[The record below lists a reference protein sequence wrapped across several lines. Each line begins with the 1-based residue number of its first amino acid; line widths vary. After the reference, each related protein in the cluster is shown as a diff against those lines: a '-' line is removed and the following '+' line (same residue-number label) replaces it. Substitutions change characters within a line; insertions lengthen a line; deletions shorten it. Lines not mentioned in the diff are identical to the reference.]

1 MYIFFSCLHFV
12 PDTSSFS
19 GLPQS
24 AKTVVSTEP
33 PLLQV
38 PGLKLLMPL
47 HRAHAR
53 FYALEKVRR
62 KRKEGGGSR
71 LGSRI
76 SARRWKK
83 MPVHLN
89 DTAKRRAKR
98 ITCRIN
104 PQPLQRTVQR
114 LTAADKIYF

>member
-53 FYALEKVRR
+53 FYALEKGRR
-62 KRKEGGGSR
+62 KRKEGGEQVGEQNKCS
-71 LGSRI
+71 SMEKDA
-76 SARRWKK
+76 SASERHRKATRK
-83 MPVHLN
+83 TDNV
-89 DTAKRRAKR
+89 
-98 ITCRIN
+98 
-104 PQPLQRTVQR
+104 
-114 LTAADKIYF
+114 